1 MEQRLQPSVCI
12 GVNFGMGTNVRVK
25 FYVLL
30 LITALVSIAYATS
43 SSSASYGI
51 VSATHASGAS
61 TSSESYSHSAAIGD
75 IGGYISSGTYDS
87 HSGFVGI
94 FVSGEITSGF
104 SSWASSLID
113 NGIEGDPDEDGIE
126 NLVEYAFGLDP
137 TTHNLITEKI
147 SFENHAEELVLRYA
161 ADVSIED
168 IEYIVE
174 YSDDLS
180 QWKTDGISEIVESSV
195 GSIENRKASISKLGH
210 NQRFMRINITLDL

>member
-1 MEQRLQPSVCI
+1 MEQRLQSSNCI
-12 GVNFGMGTNVRVK
+12 GVNICMGTNVRVK
-25 FYVLL
+25 FYILL
-30 LITALVSIAYATS
+30 LFTALVSIAYASS

-51 VSATHASGAS
+51 VSSTHVSGAS
-61 TSSESYSHSAAIGD
+61 TSSESYNHSAVIGD
-75 IGGYISSGTYDS
+75 IGGYISSGNYDFQ
-87 HSGFVGI
+87 SGFIGV
-94 FVSGEITSGF
+94 FASGEITSGF

-113 NGIEGDPDEDGIE
+113 NGIEGDSDEDGIA

-137 TTHNLITEKI
+137 MSYNLITEKVN
-147 SFENHAEELVLRYA
+147 FENQGDELVLRYA

-210 NQRFMRINITLDL
+210 NQRFMRINITLD